1 MIEKIINYLETIFF
15 LENWQDNNLK
25 EIYLDKTSHYTRELP
40 NFQLDKVLVSLDYEK
55 NIKNFLKKYK
65 FSYNKSLY
73 KKISLYFK
81 EFGQEFTKD
90 LNKENVIVCG
100 VPLHF
105 TNYIKRWYNQTY
117 LLAKDFAKEFSFEF
131 EVLLYKSKY
140 TKSQSRLPKKERLKN
155 LENAFKIKKKYKNKL
170 GWKTIILIDD
180 IISTGTTANEIT
192 KVLKENWAKEVI
204 WLFLATG
211 S

>member
-1 MIEKIINYLETIFF
+1 
-15 LENWQDNNLK
+15 
-25 EIYLDKTSHYTRELP
+25 LP

-105 TNYIKRWYNQTY
+105 TNYIKR
-117 LLAKDFAKEFSFEF
+117 
-131 EVLLYKSKY
+131 
-140 TKSQSRLPKKERLKN
+140 
-155 LENAFKIKKKYKNKL
+155 
-170 GWKTIILIDD
+170 
-180 IISTGTTANEIT
+180 
-192 KVLKENWAKEVI
+192 
-204 WLFLATG
+204 
-211 S
+211 